1 MILTEEQEMIRA
13 TAREFAEAE
22 LTPHAPEWDR
32 NAEFPA
38 EAVHRMG
45 ELGFL
50 GMLVPEAWDGSN
62 TGHVSYALALEEIA
76 AGDGGCST
84 IMSVQNSVVN
94 VPILNSGSREQKER
108 FLRPLASGAMRGG
121 FALTEPQA
129 GSDASNLRV
138 RATLDGNRYILSG
151 TKQFITSGETADVM
165 LTFAVT
171 DPDSGKK
178 GISAFLV
185 PTDLPGYRVARKED
199 KLGQRSS
206 DTCQIV
212 FEDMEITPDLMLGP
226 AGGGIS
232 YCAVQP
238 GRRAH
243 RRSRHSPW
251 VWLARPAKRHW
262 LTLGS
267 GRLSARRSSGIRP
280 WPFGSP
286 TWQRRSRPPGRWFCT
301 WPNCVMPVVPA

>member
-22 LTPHAPEWDR
+22 LAPHAPEWDR

-121 FALTEPQA
+121 FALTE
-129 GSDASNLRV
+129 
-138 RATLDGNRYILSG
+138 
-151 TKQFITSGETADVM
+151 TA
-165 LTFAVT
+165 
-171 DPDSGKK
+171 
-178 GISAFLV
+178 
-185 PTDLPGYRVARKED
+185 
-199 KLGQRSS
+199 
-206 DTCQIV
+206 
-212 FEDMEITPDLMLGP
+212 
-226 AGGGIS
+226 
-232 YCAVQP
+232 
-238 GRRAH
+238 
-243 RRSRHSPW
+243 
-251 VWLARPAKRHW
+251 
-262 LTLGS
+262 
-267 GRLSARRSSGIRP
+267 GRLRRLQSAGAGDSRR
-280 WPFGSP
+280 
-286 TWQRRSRPPGRWFCT
+286 Q
-301 WPNCVMPVVPA
+301 PVHPLRNQTVHHVG